1 MALNHIQL
9 IKQAK
14 EKKFA
19 QIYLLHG
26 EEAYFID
33 LIADAILENALEEHE
48 RDFNLTVVY
57 GKDADAGQII
67 AEAKSYPTM
76 AERRVVIMREAQS
89 FGKFDDLLPY
99 FQNPNPQTVF
109 VICHKYK
116 TLDAR
121 GSAAKAIAK
130 NGLVFKSEKVKDY
143 KLAEYI
149 MGMARNMGYTL
160 SQKAAILLAEFLGT
174 DLSKVQGELDKLALL
189 VEKGSTIN
197 EVHIEENIGISK
209 DFNVYELTNAVAIR
223 DVPKAFQIV
232 HYFEHQPK
240 SGPLVM
246 VISNMFAMFSRLMR
260 MHFMNGSS
268 DEEMARKLGLHP
280 FALKQSKPSLK
291 IYPPRKISANIAT
304 LHEYDL
310 KSKGLGNSS
319 FPEGE
324 LMRELIFKLM
334 H

>member
-1 MALNHIQL
+1 MALDHTQI
-9 IKQAK
+9 IKQVK
-14 EKKFA
+14 EKKFE

-57 GKDADAGQII
+57 GKDADAAQIM

-89 FGKFDDLLPY
+89 FGKFDELLPY

-116 TLDAR
+116 TIDAR
-121 GSAAKAIAK
+121 GSAAKTIAK

-143 KLAEYI
+143 KLADYI
-149 MGMARNMGYTL
+149 IGMAKNMGYTL
-160 SQKAAILLAEFLGT
+160 TQKAAILLAEFLGT
-174 DLSKVQGELDKLALL
+174 DLAKVQGELDKLALL

-197 EVHIEENIGISK
+197 DVHIEENIGISK
-209 DFNVYELTNAVAIR
+209 DFNVYELVNAVAIR

-232 HYFEHQPK
+232 NHFEHQPK

-246 VISNMFAMFSRLMR
+246 VISSLFGLYARLMR
-260 MHFMNGSS
+260 MHFMNGVPD
-268 DEEMARKLGLHP
+268 DELARKLRMHP
-280 FALKQSKPSLK
+280 FTLKQNKQYLK

-310 KSKGLGNSS
+310 KSKGLGNSN
-319 FPEGE
+319 FTEGE

>member
-1 MALNHIQL
+1 MALDHTQIIRQ
-9 IKQAK
+9 IK
-14 EKKFA
+14 EKKFE

-33 LIADAILENALEEHE
+33 MISDAILENALEEHE
-48 RDFNLTVVY
+48 RDFNLTVLY

-67 AEAKSYPTM
+67 AEAKAYPTM
-76 AERRVVIMREAQS
+76 SERRVVIMREAQS
-89 FGKFDDLLPY
+89 FGKFDDLVAY
-99 FQNPNPQTVF
+99 FENPNPQTIF

-121 GSAAKAIAK
+121 GTAAKVIAK

-149 MGMARNMGYTL
+149 VGMAKNMGYSLT
-160 SQKAAILLAEFLGT
+160 QKAAILLAEFLGT
-174 DLSKVQGELDKLALL
+174 DLSKVQSELDKLAIL

-209 DFNVYELTNAVAIR
+209 DFNIYELVNAVAIR

-232 HYFEHQPK
+232 KYFEYQPK
-240 SGPLVM
+240 SGPLVV
-246 VISNMFAMFSRLMR
+246 VISSLFGMYAKLMR
-260 MHFMNGSS
+260 MHFMNGLTD
-268 DEEMARKLGLHP
+268 DEIARKLGMHP
-280 FALKQSKPSLK
+280 FILKTNKQYLK

-319 FPEGE
+319 FTEGD
-324 LMRELIFKLM
+324 LMRELIFKMM